1 MCTPSHRGSG
11 PPPPAKARLG
21 FSSLGKGQLGPGMMM
36 EAGLLPRAVPLSIG
50 WASVGPGVLAYQLCK
65 SLFQ

>member
-1 MCTPSHRGSG
+1 MFKKTAQLVRDGFP
-11 PPPPAKARLG
+11 KACLG